1 MGPLEGVKIV
11 EIAGLGPTP
20 FCGMLLADMG
30 AEIIRI
36 ERKAPE
42 SAGVDM
48 PGRFDLMH
56 RSRPA
61 MPVDLKSKHGVELV
75 LRLSE
80 TADVLFEGFRPGVM
94 ERLGLGPD
102 ACMARNP
109 RLVYGRMTGWGQDGP
124 WADRAGH
131 DPNYIGLAGVLTC
144 IGERGRGPV
153 YPMNLVGDFGGGG
166 AYLAMGILAALL
178 EVARSGKGQ
187 VVDAAIIDGA
197 SSLMT
202 MAYGFRA
209 GGFWQDRRGSNLLDG
224 GAPFARTYL
233 TADGKYIVVAAV
245 EPKFFRRLL
254 DEIGV
259 DDLDASRQ
267 HDPAYW
273 PQIEA
278 RLSEVFK
285 SQTRSEWSRQ
295 LDDADACFAPV
306 LELAEV
312 AEHPHVR
319 ARDTIVSI
327 DGIEQPAPAPRFSRT
342 PSAIQSPAGQHRPAA
357 EILEDWGLSPSEIQ
371 QWIKGG

>member
-61 MPVDLKSKHGVELV
+61 MPVDLKSNHGVELV

-131 DPNYIGLAGVLTC
+131 DPNYIGLAGVL
-144 IGERGRGPV
+144 
-153 YPMNLVGDFGGGG
+153 L
-166 AYLAMGILAALL
+166 
-178 EVARSGKGQ
+178 
-187 VVDAAIIDGA
+187 
-197 SSLMT
+197 SL
-202 MAYGFRA
+202 
-209 GGFWQDRRGSNLLDG
+209 
-224 GAPFARTYL
+224 
-233 TADGKYIVVAAV
+233 IH
-245 EPKFFRRLL
+245 
-254 DEIGV
+254 I
-259 DDLDASRQ
+259 
-267 HDPAYW
+267 
-273 PQIEA
+273 
-278 RLSEVFK
+278 
-285 SQTRSEWSRQ
+285 
-295 LDDADACFAPV
+295 
-306 LELAEV
+306 
-312 AEHPHVR
+312 
-319 ARDTIVSI
+319 
-327 DGIEQPAPAPRFSRT
+327 
-342 PSAIQSPAGQHRPAA
+342 
-357 EILEDWGLSPSEIQ
+357 
-371 QWIKGG
+371 

>member
-42 SAGVDM
+42 SVGVDM

-61 MPVDLKSKHGVELV
+61 MPVDLKSNHGVELV

-124 WADRAGH
+124 WAHRAGH
-131 DPNYIGLAGVLTC
+131 DPNYIGLAGVLSC
-144 IGERGRGPV
+144 IGEPGRGPV

-202 MAYGFRA
+202 MAYGIRA

-233 TADGKYIVVAAV
+233 TADGKYIVVGAFEA
-245 EPKFFRRLL
+245 KFFRRLL

-267 HDPAYW
+267 HDPEYW

-285 SQTRSEWSRQ
+285 SRTRSEWSRQ

-312 AEHPHVR
+312 AEHPQFR

-327 DGIEQPAPAPRFSRT
+327 DGIDQPAPAPRFSRT
-342 PSAIQSPAGQHRPAA
+342 PSAIQSPAGQQRPAA